1 MATLQQ
7 QPLVPGNG
15 NGTADD
21 KLKSW
26 RQIASYLNR
35 GVRTVQRWNLYA
47 GLPVHRV
54 GPARTPVVAFRSE
67 IDAWMHSKPTRHS
80 QGHGSQ
86 N

>member
-15 NGTADD
+15 AADD

-26 RQIASYLNR
+26 RQIAGYLNR

-67 IDAWMHSKPTRHS
+67 IDAWLHSKPTR
-80 QGHGSQ
+80 QARTERVP

>member
-7 QPLVPGNG
+7 NPLVPGNG
-15 NGTADD
+15 NVDD

-26 RQIASYLNR
+26 RQIAGYLNR

-67 IDAWMHSKPTRHS
+67 IDAWLHSKPTRRPQS
-80 QGHGSQ
+80 VR

>member
-7 QPLVPGNG
+7 KPFIAGDLKPE
-15 NGTADD
+15 D

-26 RQIASYLNR
+26 RQIAGYLNR

-67 IDAWMHSKPTRHS
+67 IDAWLHSKPTR
-80 QGHGSQ
+80 QARAERI
-86 N
+86 

>member
-15 NGTADD
+15 NLED

-26 RQIASYLNR
+26 RQIAVYLNR

-67 IDAWMHSKPTRHS
+67 IDAWLHSKPTRQTQVS
-80 QGHGSQ
+80 RSQ

>member
-7 QPLVPGNG
+7 HPLPTGNA
-15 NGTADD
+15 NPED

-67 IDAWMHSKPTRHS
+67 IDAWLHSKPTRRS
-80 QGHGSQ
+80 QSDAAQ

>member
-15 NGTADD
+15 NVED

-67 IDAWMHSKPTRHS
+67 IDAWLHSKPTRQAQVS
-80 QGHGSQ
+80 RSQ

>member
-15 NGTADD
+15 NVED

-67 IDAWMHSKPTRHS
+67 IDAWLHSKPTRQS
-80 QGHGSQ
+80 QSERSP

>member
-1 MATLQQ
+1 MATQQ
-7 QPLVPGNG
+7 QTPLVHGNG
-15 NGTADD
+15 NADD

-26 RQIASYLNR
+26 RQIAVYLNR

-67 IDAWMHSKPTRHS
+67 IDAWLHSKPTR
-80 QGHGSQ
+80 QARAVQTQ

>member
-7 QPLVPGNG
+7 HPLSAGNA
-15 NGTADD
+15 NPEDR
-21 KLKSW
+21 LKSW

-67 IDAWMHSKPTRHS
+67 IDAWLHSKPTRNA
-80 QGHGSQ
+80 QREITK

>member
-1 MATLQQ
+1 MATLQH
-7 QPLVPGNG
+7 QPLIPGNG
-15 NGTADD
+15 SADD

-26 RQIASYLNR
+26 RQIAGYLNR

-67 IDAWMHSKPTRHS
+67 IDAWLHSKPTRHS
-80 QGHGSQ
+80 QSDRNQ

>member
-7 QPLVPGNG
+7 KPLSPGNA
-15 NGTADD
+15 NPEDR
-21 KLKSW
+21 LKSW

-67 IDAWMHSKPTRHS
+67 IDAWLHSKPTRYSHS
-80 QGHGSQ
+80 DGVK